1 MLQLVTA
8 SAMQAFHRLFS
19 GKPNASTL
27 SAELNAQIITV
38 RFRIQVHELHSPNER
53 RLKDLIPPQA
63 LYDYLPSE
71 NDLQPLLAWLAVMEK
86 AHVHLAR

>member
-1 MLQLVTA
+1 MGT
-8 SAMQAFHRLFS
+8 SH
-19 GKPNASTL
+19 
-27 SAELNAQIITV
+27 
-38 RFRIQVHELHSPNER
+38 
-53 RLKDLIPPQA
+53 PQA